1 MDCCRGILPLPKI
14 GYSPRSEG
22 DILSCAQDWTCSLV
36 YVYSTACV
44 TTMYVASIM
53 YSQLPGVDYVSFQEK
68 VDLQQV

>member
-22 DILSCAQDWTCSLV
+22 DILSGAQDWTYSLA

-44 TTMYVASIM
+44 TMHVASIM
-53 YSQLPGVDYVSFQEK
+53 YSLLPGIDYVSLQEK
-68 VDLQQV
+68 VDLQRV

>member
-22 DILSCAQDWTCSLV
+22 DILSGAQDWTCSLA